1 MEGHKAVSYSLRVS
15 RDDDGRR
22 LDRALRSAFKSVTLG
37 EIMKAIRKGAVRIN
51 GVRVRDGA
59 THISAGDELIVPWQK
74 DEVILPKRTGWGK
87 IGVIFHGENVLI
99 LSKPSGILVQPDEP
113 NGDSI
118 ITRVWG
124 VLGTRTPAAVHRL
137 DRNTT
142 GVIAVA
148 LHGDSL
154 RALEELF
161 KARKVRKIYLAV
173 VAGKLP
179 DEITVDAPLLK
190 DSENNTVKVSA
201 DGVKAVTKITC
212 LDSDGEY
219 SLARIELLTGRT
231 HQARV
236 HSAHIGHPI
245 IGDRKYGDFHAN
257 RLAKSVNRPLLHAYE
272 LGFPEDIDESLS
284 EIAGKIFTA
293 PIPDDIK
300 EIIDSRGLK
309 L

>member
-1 MEGHKAVSYSLRVS
+1 MEGHKAVSYSLRIS

-22 LDRALRSAFKSVTLG
+22 LDRILRGTFKSVTLG
-37 EIMKAIRKGAVRIN
+37 EIMKAIRKGSVRVN
-51 GVRVRDGA
+51 GVRAKDGA
-59 THISAGDELIVPWQK
+59 FHVSEGDELTVPWQK
-74 DEVILPKRTGWGK
+74 GEVIIPKRTGWGK
-87 IGVIFHGENVLI
+87 ISVIFHGENVLV
-99 LSKPSGILVQPDEP
+99 LNKPANILVQPDEP

-142 GVIAVA
+142 GVLAVA

-161 KARKVRKIYLAV
+161 KARRVRKIYLAV
-173 VAGKLP
+173 VSGKLP

-190 DSENNTVKVSA
+190 DSVNNTVKVSA
-201 DGVKAVTKITC
+201 DGMKAVTKITC

-245 IGDRKYGDFHAN
+245 IGDRKYGDFSAN
-257 RLAKSVNRPLLHAYE
+257 RTAKSVSRPLLHAYE
-272 LGFPEDIDESLS
+272 LGFPDDVDESLA
-284 EIAGKIFTA
+284 EIAGKNFTA
-293 PIPDDIK
+293 ELPSDMK
-300 EIIDSRGLK
+300 EFIDSRGLK